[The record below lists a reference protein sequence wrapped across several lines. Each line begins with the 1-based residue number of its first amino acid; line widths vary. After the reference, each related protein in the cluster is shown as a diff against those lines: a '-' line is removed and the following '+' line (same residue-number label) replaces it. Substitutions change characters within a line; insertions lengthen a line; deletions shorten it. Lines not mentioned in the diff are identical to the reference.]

1 MWIEKGFA
9 TRDDVEQGSLLGCIL
24 WESRVAADLIK
35 KVLAFP
41 LSSLNFKG
49 LSFCFEG
56 LTYVYML
63 LTFSFQCHF
72 RFILINILVPYGLY
86 FFKSNFDRIKYYNPK
101 KSVKRTSSNIQ
112 IGQSQ
117 AAIVNSILKTSI
129 IKKRDIF

>member
-1 MWIEKGFA
+1 M
-9 TRDDVEQGSLLGCIL
+9 DDP
-24 WESRVAADLIK
+24 LIK

-72 RFILINILVPYGLY
+72 RFILINILGSCCSQHNVMMSP
-86 FFKSNFDRIKYYNPK
+86 FFGQLFFCYYNNPV
-101 KSVKRTSSNIQ
+101 SPIEMGMLSQHLALTCQNCEIDRTTQTYTNMY
-112 IGQSQ
+112 
-117 AAIVNSILKTSI
+117 VLVRLK
-129 IKKRDIF
+129 IKV

>member
-1 MWIEKGFA
+1 M
-9 TRDDVEQGSLLGCIL
+9 
-24 WESRVAADLIK
+24 AADLIK

-72 RFILINILVPYGLY
+72 RFILINILELAFTKEIVC
-86 FFKSNFDRIKYYNPK
+86 FDNDK
-101 KSVKRTSSNIQ
+101 
-112 IGQSQ
+112 
-117 AAIVNSILKTSI
+117 L
-129 IKKRDIF
+129 

>member
-1 MWIEKGFA
+1 M
-9 TRDDVEQGSLLGCIL
+9 
-24 WESRVAADLIK
+24 AADLIK

-72 RFILINILVPYGLY
+72 RFILINILGWSFYRGVVRNFNQRVPITDLVHEKI
-86 FFKSNFDRIKYYNPK
+86 FFAGISR
-101 KSVKRTSSNIQ
+101 
-112 IGQSQ
+112 
-117 AAIVNSILKTSI
+117 
-129 IKKRDIF
+129 